1 MSAAADELER
11 ASCARQ
17 RHLEAVRRVI
27 GAMRDRL
34 AEPLTL
40 HELARIAYL
49 SPFHFHRVFR
59 LVTGVPPGRFLA
71 ALRMSEAKRLLL
83 QSQLS
88 VTDVCVTVGYSSL
101 GTFTTQFAHQVGVG
115 PRQFRRLGAAYGGL
129 AVADMLHAQPGSPED
144 HAGRVTGDIHMSRP
158 DMLITAGLF
167 PGLPALGRPAACTC
181 ARGPGPFQITGV
193 PDGTYS
199 LLAMAHAPD
208 ATVSDVLIADCHQ
221 GRWVGATDDP
231 VTVRAGWAPRQV
243 RLALAPAADTA
254 PPIIT
259 GIPLLPGTSPRHP
272 RGVT

>member
-1 MSAAADELER
+1 MSAAAQELER
-11 ASCARQ
+11 AACARE

-27 GAMRDRL
+27 RAMHERL

-40 HELARIAYL
+40 PELARIAYL

-83 QSQLS
+83 ESQLS
-88 VTDVCVTVGYSSL
+88 VTDVCVSVGYSSL

-129 AVADMLHAQPGSPED
+129 AVTEILRAQPGSSGN
-144 HAGRVTGDIHMSRP
+144 HAGRVFGDIHMSRP
-158 DMLITAGLF
+158 DMLVTAGLF

-181 ARGPGPFQITGV
+181 AHGPGPFQITGV

-199 LLAMAHAPD
+199 LLGMAHAPD
-208 ATVSDVLIADCHQ
+208 ATFGDVLIADCHQ
-221 GRWVGATDDP
+221 GRWVGTGDGP
-231 VTVRAGWAPRQV
+231 VTVRSGHAPRQV

-259 GIPLLPGTSPRHP
+259 GVPLLPGASPVVP
-272 RGVT
+272 RDGT